1 MARFEV
7 NIVYAK
13 MEEDGVST
21 YTEEYDYIC
30 FCSEGKSVKY
40 IKEKISEMIE
50 DEIASSEDEVLF
62 GSADVIVRDKVQLK
76 VTFRN
81 RDCDPEEVEE
91 LLDLILE
98 ETDRTIH

>member
-30 FCSEGKSVKY
+30 FCDEGKSVKH

-62 GSADVIVRDKVQLK
+62 GLATAVI
-76 VTFRN
+76 
-81 RDCDPEEVEE
+81 DPTSTIIVDFKNKDHKNVEE
-91 LLDLILE
+91 LIDFILE
-98 ETDRTIH
+98 GERTLH

>member
-30 FCSEGKSVKY
+30 FCDEEKSVIN

-50 DEIASSEDEVLF
+50 DEIANSEDEVLF
-62 GSADVIVRDKVQLK
+62 GLATAVI
-76 VTFRN
+76 
-81 RDCDPEEVEE
+81 DPTSTIIVDFKNKDHKNVEE
-91 LLDLILE
+91 LIDFILE
-98 ETDRTIH
+98 GERTLH